1 MATCHPRQGRFLRR
15 PLCPGAAGPR
25 RRRASGGS
33 PRGASTAATR
43 RSGSPAR
50 RRRPRDVPPGP
61 EDVPPSWAAARPGS
75 CPASGLP
82 ARARGAGAV
91 RRATE
96 AGAAPATRVR
106 CPRARSTG
114 RAAASRGSCGSCG
127 TRVGTSQLH
136 PAPLASLGTDGAAQ
150 ACVPCWTKATEVG
163 AWVSQGKSAIHKQMA
178 KRRRLVN
185 TFLLDHPAQWGA
197 GEEHTEVGGSLLS
210 ATLRFCY
217 AKVIAPF
224 L

>member
-1 MATCHPRQGRFLRR
+1 MSDPENVMATCHPRQGRCLRR

-61 EDVPPSWAAARPGS
+61 EDVPPSWAAARPGAARRQAS
-75 CPASGLP
+75 LRGPA
-82 ARARGAGAV
+82 ARARSAGPPRPEQH
-91 RRATE
+91 RRPVSA
-96 AGAAPATRVR
+96 
-106 CPRARSTG
+106 
-114 RAAASRGSCGSCG
+114 

-150 ACVPCWTKATEVG
+150 ACVPCWTKAAEVG

-185 TFLLDHPAQWGA
+185 TFLLDHPAQRGA